1 VTRCWCGR
9 PAPHDSACGCCCAE
23 HDSDDAH
30 TLARVRALVT
40 EHPDTQVPIVAL
52 DDLRRALGD
61 Q

>member
-9 PAPHDSACGCCCAE
+9 PAPHDSACGCCCGE
-23 HDSDDAH
+23 HDDNAH
-30 TLARVRALVT
+30 TLARVRALIA

-61 Q
+61 DQ

>member
-9 PAPHDSACGCCCAE
+9 PAPRASACGCCCAE
-23 HDSDDAH
+23 HDDGL

>member
-9 PAPHDSACGCCCAE
+9 PAPHTSACGCCCTE
-23 HDSDDAH
+23 HDDPH
-30 TLARVRALVT
+30 LTVARVRALVT

>member
-9 PAPHDSACGCCCAE
+9 PVPDSSACGCCCPE
-23 HDSDDAH
+23 HDTAL

-40 EHPDTQVPIVAL
+40 EHPDSQVPVVAL